1 MRRFHNFQLKLAP
14 VGLTN
19 TKIYNACV
27 TVITIINLVTYVN
40 SAIQAR
46 ARRASIPRLPALF
59 VKLRRQAL
67 YPS

>member
-1 MRRFHNFQLKLAP
+1 M
-14 VGLTN
+14 
-19 TKIYNACV
+19 I
-27 TVITIINLVTYVN
+27 IINLEICVHP
-40 SAIQAR
+40 AIQAR